1 MQDVI
6 LILNYDNKQA
16 MIIATALRAEGIRCR
31 VVPGDTTAAEVE
43 AAAPRGVILTG
54 GAPLCAFDSRLL
66 CSALPMLAL
75 GGSARSLCLQLG
87 GEVAQGVPVQDI
99 ADMTLEGDP
108 LFGDGHN
115 GLRCETDALPLTLPE
130 TAHAVIHGEDGAV
143 LGFVQN
149 DLPLYGL
156 QLTPEKNNP
165 DWSDILLHFARDLCH
180 CSADWNTERF
190 ISEMVE
196 EIRAAAGE
204 DGVAVCAI
212 SGGIDSGVSAL
223 LGHLALGE
231 RMHAFFVD
239 TGFFR
244 RGEKEEVL
252 RIYRDRMGLDVTV
265 LETADSFLTAIE
277 GVTENRQKQHI
288 VSRRLAQILDGQFAG
303 LNATLLLKGTNCA
316 DLMMEGAPAG
326 DDRDFL
332 PVKELFKGEIRAVGR
347 ALGLPEEAIN
357 RQSFPGSGLANR
369 IGGEV
374 TAERLALLRECDAI
388 FREEIETAALQKK
401 LFKYY
406 TVLQPNRDGMVVLR
420 ALSASGS
427 TARLP
432 YEVLENVA
440 RRVDRLTGGKCRV
453 VYDMTMTNI
462 KENME
467 WA

>member
-1 MQDVI
+1 MQDLI
-6 LILNYDNKQA
+6 LILNDDNRQA

-31 VVPGDTTAAEVE
+31 VVPGDISAAEVE
-43 AAAPRGVILTG
+43 AAAPGGVILTG

-66 CSALPMLAL
+66 CSALPILAL

-87 GEVAQGVPVQDI
+87 GEVAQGLPARDI
-99 ADMTLEGDP
+99 ADMILEGDP
-108 LFGDGHN
+108 LFGDGQD
-115 GLRCETDALPLTLPE
+115 GLRCETDVLPLTLPE
-130 TAHAVIHGEDGAV
+130 TAHAVIRGEDEAV
-143 LGFVQN
+143 LGFVHN

-165 DWSDILLHFARDLCH
+165 DWSDILLRFARDLCG
-180 CSADWNTERF
+180 CAADWNTEKF
-190 ISEMVE
+190 ISETVE

-204 DGVAVCAI
+204 DGIALCAI

-223 LGHLALGE
+223 LGHLALGD
-231 RMHAFFVD
+231 RMRAFFVD

-252 RIYRDRMGLDVTV
+252 RVYRDRMGLDVTV
-265 LETADSFLTAIE
+265 LDEADSFLAAME

-288 VSRRLAQILDGQFAG
+288 VSRRLAQILDGQFSG
-303 LNATLLLKGTNCA
+303 LNASLLLKGTNCA
-316 DLMMEGAPAG
+316 DLMMENGSAG
-326 DDRDFL
+326 DERDFL
-332 PVKELFKGEIRAVGR
+332 PVKELFKDEIRAVGR
-347 ALGLPEEAIN
+347 ALGLPEEAVN

-374 TAERLALLRECDAI
+374 TAEKLALLRECDAI
-388 FREEIETAALQKK
+388 FREEIEAAALQKK
-401 LFKYY
+401 LFKYF

-427 TARLP
+427 PARLP

-440 RRVDRLTGGKCRV
+440 QRVDKLTGGKCRV
-453 VYDMTMTNI
+453 VYDMTMTDI